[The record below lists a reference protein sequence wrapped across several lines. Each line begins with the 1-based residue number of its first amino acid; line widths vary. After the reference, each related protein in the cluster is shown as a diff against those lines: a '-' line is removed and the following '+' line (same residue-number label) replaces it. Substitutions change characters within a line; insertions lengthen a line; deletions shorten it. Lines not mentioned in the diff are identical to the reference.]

1 MNMTQEVGN
10 KEEQP
15 NPYNQKKSWHTQE
28 DKPFVSAND
37 TVFFEEPQNK
47 LFDSNDITQT
57 ESVNTEELES
67 KKQELSKDTPY
78 QKPDYKKRY
87 DDLKRHYDAKLEEF
101 KTKEQELRSQAQAN
115 YVPPKSVEE
124 LEKFKQ
130 EHPDFYAVAETVAHL
145 QTDERTKVLEER
157 IAELQGNEVKF
168 RKGEAEKRLRDR
180 HPDFDDIRNSDDFHS
195 WAKEQPQSI
204 QDWIYS
210 NADDADLASRA
221 LDLFKKDLAIEV
233 PTASRVNSPSVSSA
247 ADMVSTKTTT
257 VEPKQERIWTEKE
270 INALS
275 MDEFDK
281 YEDEISEAMQQGRII
296 KD

>member
-1 MNMTQEVGN
+1 MSEEVRQ

-37 TVFFEEPQNK
+37 TLFFEQPQNK
-47 LFDSNDITQT
+47 LYDSNDITQA
-57 ESVNTEELES
+57 ENVNTEELES
-67 KKQELSKDTPY
+67 KKEELTPY
-78 QKPDYKKRY
+78 KKPDYKKRY

-145 QTDERTKVLEER
+145 QSDEKTKILEDK
-157 IAELQGNEVKF
+157 IAELQGNEIKL
-168 RKGEAEKRLRDR
+168 RKGEAERRLRER

-195 WAKEQPQSI
+195 WAKEQPKSI
-204 QDWIYS
+204 QDWIYK

-221 LDLFKKDLAIEV
+221 LDLFKKDFGIDV
-233 PTASRVNSPSVSSA
+233 PQKEKSNSKQTKKSA

-257 VEPKQERIWTEKE
+257 VEPKQEKIWSETE
-270 INALS
+270 IAAMS
-275 MDEFDK
+275 MDEFDRH
-281 YEDEISEAMQQGRII
+281 EAEISEAMAQGRIV
-296 KD
+296 K

>member
-1 MNMTQEVGN
+1 MSKTYTNPETIGLHAGWRKDDSTNSVAVPIHQTSSFQFDDCDHAANLFALSELGNIYSRIMNPTC
-10 KEEQP
+10 
-15 NPYNQKKSWHTQE
+15 
-28 DKPFVSAND
+28 A
-37 TVFFEEPQNK
+37 
-47 LFDSNDITQT
+47 
-57 ESVNTEELES
+57 
-67 KKQELSKDTPY
+67 
-78 QKPDYKKRY
+78 
-87 DDLKRHYDAKLEEF
+87 
-101 KTKEQELRSQAQAN
+101 
-115 YVPPKSVEE
+115 
-124 LEKFKQ
+124 
-130 EHPDFYAVAETVAHL
+130 
-145 QTDERTKVLEER
+145 VLEDR

-168 RKGEAEKRLRDR
+168 RKSEAEKRLRSR

-233 PTASRVNSPSVSSA
+233 PTASKSNSPSVSSA